1 MGSQSFA
8 VLALRRLIFA
18 VLVAATTVVMGALV
32 ALMLAH
38 PGVGILDCLLIALF
52 TLSLPCP
59 TIGMWN
65 SIIGFVVLHGARDP
79 LALVIPPAARACDD
93 DPIVTRTAIAITMRN
108 EHPVRPFASL
118 AAMRRDLDASEY
130 GEHFDFFVLSNST
143 TPHVIAAEELQV
155 AAFRKTF
162 GEGRLVYR
170 RRAANVGYKGGNIH
184 DFCER
189 SATTI
194 RFLCRSTST
203 A

>member
-1 MGSQSFA
+1 MPVEFVPGVDASVGSQSFA

-143 TPHVIAAEELQV
+143 TP
-155 AAFRKTF
+155 T
-162 GEGRLVYR
+162 
-170 RRAANVGYKGGNIH
+170 
-184 DFCER
+184 
-189 SATTI
+189 
-194 RFLCRSTST
+194 
-203 A
+203 